1 MVESAATAATATTA
15 TAPVA
20 PHIIGSPFIG
30 VRQGRI
36 RIIQLLEHLLA
47 FVGISV
53 LVGMVK
59 HRHTAICLLDFIIAG
74 FLVNPEDFVIV
85 LVFINVVRVHKGEIV
100 LAEVAAGFEEDIR
113 SGACAVAWAKRK
125 VEEHTVV
132 DDVMLFK
139 PNILYTLLRRT
150 SIRFAAMD
158 TSPDIPFIAKYQP
171 LKIHEF
177 EQLDENTI
185 TIIRSLIEMDNLNI
199 MFYGDSGSG
208 KTSIINAT
216 IREYYKKSSSA
227 AIHENI
233 MVLNSLKEQGIQ
245 YYRNDVKVFCQTMT
259 MIPNRKK
266 IVLLDDIDLINE
278 QGQQVFRNC
287 IDKYSHNVHF
297 ISSCTNIQ
305 KVVDTFQTRN
315 IIIKINQLNRGC
327 LNKIMWKIKSNE
339 HLKIMKDAEEFLL
352 QVSNGSVRTL
362 INYLEKIK
370 LIDREITYDIANRI
384 CTNISFHRFE
394 EYTREVLR
402 CDTDGGG
409 LRAANAILFQLNDEG
424 YSVLDI
430 LDNYF
435 LFVKLTPMFD
445 EDMKFRITSLICKY
459 ITIFHNIHEHDIEL
473 ALFTNNLVG
482 LRGCPPGC
490 PPGVAPPND
499 AVR

>member
-1 MVESAATAATATTA
+1 MN
-15 TAPVA
+15 
-20 PHIIGSPFIG
+20 
-30 VRQGRI
+30 
-36 RIIQLLEHLLA
+36 
-47 FVGISV
+47 IS
-53 LVGMVK
+53 
-59 HRHTAICLLDFIIAG
+59 RA
-74 FLVNPEDFVIV
+74 
-85 LVFINVVRVHKGEIV
+85 
-100 LAEVAAGFEEDIR
+100 
-113 SGACAVAWAKRK
+113 
-125 VEEHTVV
+125 
-132 DDVMLFK
+132 
-139 PNILYTLLRRT
+139 
-150 SIRFAAMD
+150 
-158 TSPDIPFIAKYQP
+158 SPDIPFIAKYQP
-171 LKIHEF
+171 LKIHDF
-177 EQLDENTI
+177 EQLDENTM

-227 AIHENI
+227 AIQENI

-245 YYRNDVKVFCQTMT
+245 YYRNDVKIFCQTMT

-315 IIIKINQLNRGC
+315 IIIKINQLNQGC
-327 LNKIMWKIKSNE
+327 LNKIMWKIKNNE
-339 HLKIMKDAEEFLL
+339 NLMIMKDAEGFLL

-370 LIDREITYDIANRI
+370 LIGREITYDIANKI
-384 CTNISFHRFE
+384 CTNISFHWFE

-402 CDTDGGG
+402 CGGTDHAG
-409 LRAANAILFQLNDEG
+409 LRAANDILFQLNDEG

-435 LFVKLTPMFD
+435 LFVKLTPLFD
-445 EDMKFRITSLICKY
+445 EDMKYRITSLICKY

-482 LRGCPPGC
+482 LRPQTAQGYNPGKL
-490 PPGVAPPND
+490 
-499 AVR
+499 

>member
-1 MVESAATAATATTA
+1 
-15 TAPVA
+15 
-20 PHIIGSPFIG
+20 
-30 VRQGRI
+30 
-36 RIIQLLEHLLA
+36 
-47 FVGISV
+47 
-53 LVGMVK
+53 MVK
-59 HRHTAICLLDFIIAG
+59 HRHPAIRLLDFVISG
-74 FLVNPEDFVIV
+74 FLVNSEDFVIV
-85 LVFINVVRVHKGEIV
+85 LIFINVICIRKGELV
-100 LAEVAAGFEEDIR
+100 TAEVAAGFEEDVR
-113 SGACAVAWAKRK
+113 SGACAVERK
-125 VEEHTVV
+125 VVEHPMF
-132 DDVMLFK
+132 DGVMLFK
-139 PNILYTLLRRT
+139 WIYFIYFITTQPMNT
-150 SIRFAAMD
+150 D

-216 IREYYKKSSSA
+216 IREYYKKSTSA
-227 AIHENI
+227 AIQDNI

-315 IIIKINQLNRGC
+315 IIIKINQLNQGC

-339 HLKIMKDAEEFLL
+339 NLMIMKDAEEFLL

-370 LIDREITYDIANRI
+370 LIGREITYDIANKI

-394 EYTREVLR
+394 EYTRQVLL

-435 LFVKLTPMFD
+435 LFVKLTPLFD
-445 EDMKFRITSLICKY
+445 EDMKYRITSLICKY

-482 LRGCPPGC
+482 VRLGLRPQTTRGDNLG
-490 PPGVAPPND
+490 GIV
-499 AVR
+499 

>member
-1 MVESAATAATATTA
+1 MNFTPAHSDT
-15 TAPVA
+15 
-20 PHIIGSPFIG
+20 
-30 VRQGRI
+30 
-36 RIIQLLEHLLA
+36 
-47 FVGISV
+47 
-53 LVGMVK
+53 
-59 HRHTAICLLDFIIAG
+59 
-74 FLVNPEDFVIV
+74 NP
-85 LVFINVVRVHKGEIV
+85 
-100 LAEVAAGFEEDIR
+100 
-113 SGACAVAWAKRK
+113 
-125 VEEHTVV
+125 
-132 DDVMLFK
+132 
-139 PNILYTLLRRT
+139 
-150 SIRFAAMD
+150 
-158 TSPDIPFIAKYQP
+158 SPDIPFITKYQP
-171 LKIHEF
+171 SKIDNF
-177 EQLDENTI
+177 EQLDENTK
-185 TIIRSLIEMDNLNI
+185 TILHSLITMDNLNI
-199 MFYGDSGSG
+199 MLYGGSGSG
-208 KTSIINAT
+208 KTSIINAI
-216 IREYYKKSSSA
+216 IREYYNKSPSA
-227 AIHENI
+227 TIVQDNI
-233 MVLNSLKEQGIQ
+233 LILNSLKEQGIQ

-305 KVVDTFQTRN
+305 KVVDTFQSRN
-315 IIIKINQLNRGC
+315 IIIKINPLNHVC
-327 LNKIMWKIKSNE
+327 LNQIMLKIKSNE
-339 HLKIMKDAEEFLL
+339 RLSIMAVAENFLL

-370 LIDREITYDIANRI
+370 LINREITFEIANKI

-402 CDTDGGG
+402 CNHNTSAGEKDAA

-435 LFVKLTPMFD
+435 LFIKLTPLFD
-445 EDMKFRITSLICKY
+445 EDTKYRITSLVCKY

-482 LRGCPPGC
+482 LRWGCA
-490 PPGVAPPND
+490 GVAPPHD

>member
-1 MVESAATAATATTA
+1 M
-15 TAPVA
+15 
-20 PHIIGSPFIG
+20 
-30 VRQGRI
+30 
-36 RIIQLLEHLLA
+36 
-47 FVGISV
+47 
-53 LVGMVK
+53 
-59 HRHTAICLLDFIIAG
+59 
-74 FLVNPEDFVIV
+74 N
-85 LVFINVVRVHKGEIV
+85 
-100 LAEVAAGFEEDIR
+100 
-113 SGACAVAWAKRK
+113 
-125 VEEHTVV
+125 
-132 DDVMLFK
+132 
-139 PNILYTLLRRT
+139 T
-150 SIRFAAMD
+150 SRA
-158 TSPDIPFIAKYQP
+158 SPDIPFIAKYQP

-216 IREYYKKSSSA
+216 IREYYKKSASA
-227 AIHENI
+227 AIQENI

>member
-1 MVESAATAATATTA
+1 MNT
-15 TAPVA
+15 
-20 PHIIGSPFIG
+20 
-30 VRQGRI
+30 
-36 RIIQLLEHLLA
+36 
-47 FVGISV
+47 
-53 LVGMVK
+53 
-59 HRHTAICLLDFIIAG
+59 
-74 FLVNPEDFVIV
+74 N
-85 LVFINVVRVHKGEIV
+85 
-100 LAEVAAGFEEDIR
+100 
-113 SGACAVAWAKRK
+113 
-125 VEEHTVV
+125 
-132 DDVMLFK
+132 
-139 PNILYTLLRRT
+139 
-150 SIRFAAMD
+150 

-171 LKIHEF
+171 LKIHDF

-227 AIHENI
+227 AIQENI

-266 IVLLDDIDLINE
+266 IVLLDDIDLITE

-315 IIIKINQLNRGC
+315 IIIKINQLNQGC
-327 LNKIMWKIKSNE
+327 LNKIMWKIKNNE
-339 HLKIMKDAEEFLL
+339 NLMIMKDAEEFLL

-370 LIDREITYDIANRI
+370 LIGREITYDIANKI

-402 CDTDGGG
+402 CGGTDHAG
-409 LRAANAILFQLNDEG
+409 LRAANDILFQLNDEG

-435 LFVKLTPMFD
+435 LFVKLTPLFD
-445 EDMKFRITSLICKY
+445 EDMKYRITSLICKY

-482 LRGCPPGC
+482 LRGVAPPNDAGR
-490 PPGVAPPND
+490 GVAPPND
-499 AVR
+499 AGR